1 MACFWAC
8 GPLCLPMHSPTPSL
22 TPSPPGHCSNIG
34 EIGPE
39 QRGKNTNRFPNNTF
53 LSTTQTQQGQNEW
66 QWHHFIK
73 VKVPQS
79 FAESRAA
86 SCEGSPCPW
95 PRTKWAPQRGA
106 DSDRIRWASPEH
118 GSNCMVSACAGL
130 LVAFLL
136 GVQSGQASCPKRIRC
151 SEMSTWKV
159 SLPHPPPPGM
169 GCNSQWGLASSH
181 VTSLAGRV
189 AGLDSPAP
197 PPGQD
202 LGFWDTEKCPR

>member
-8 GPLCLPMHSPTPSL
+8 GPLCLPMHSPTPSVTL
-22 TPSPPGHCSNIG
+22 SPPGHCSNIG

-106 DSDRIRWASPEH
+106 DSDRIRWASPER

-130 LVAFLL
+130 LVAFLSR
-136 GVQSGQASCPKRIRC
+136 VQSGQASCPKRIRC
-151 SEMSTWKV
+151 SEMSTWKM
-159 SLPHPPPPGM
+159 SPPPSAP
-169 GCNSQWGLASSH
+169 WDGLQQLVGVGEQSCHFSCRSGSRA
-181 VTSLAGRV
+181 
-189 AGLDSPAP
+189 
-197 PPGQD
+197 
-202 LGFWDTEKCPR
+202 